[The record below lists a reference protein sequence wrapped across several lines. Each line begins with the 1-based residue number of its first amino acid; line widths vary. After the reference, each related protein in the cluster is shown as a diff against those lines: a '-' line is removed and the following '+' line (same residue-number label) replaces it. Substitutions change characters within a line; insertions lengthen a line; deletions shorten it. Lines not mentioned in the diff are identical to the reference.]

1 MRQPRNRSPRA
12 ADPRSSEA
20 DAEPEL
26 LDIGQAAA
34 LLQVSEASL
43 RRWTNA
49 GRLRSFR
56 IGGRR
61 ERRFRRDDLLSFLE
75 SRPAAEQAGAPPD
88 VAPRHGSP
96 GHVCGV
102 YSSDRVRTRQAA
114 RFLTDGLRASSSC
127 FLVATSDVTARILA
141 QLRRDVPTL
150 HADLKSGRL
159 ELLQYERTVSAQL
172 AMLGE
177 RIEAAERRGTRS
189 VRLVGDVT
197 SGRLARLNPFD
208 DVLAYEAEFDRF
220 CRRNPQVAVLCLY
233 DARSLSGVELAHTFQ
248 LHGDAF
254 TVPVEQL
261 FG

>member
-1 MRQPRNRSPRA
+1 MRRPRNRSRHA
-12 ADPRSSEA
+12 ADPPSPEPGR
-20 DAEPEL
+20 EPEL
-26 LDIGQAAA
+26 LDIGQAAS

-49 GRLRSFR
+49 GLLRSFR

-75 SRPAAEQAGAPPD
+75 TRPGAEQGGVPPD
-88 VAPRHGSP
+88 VARRHGSP
-96 GHVCGV
+96 GHVCGT
-102 YSSDRVRTRQAA
+102 YSGDRVRTRQAA
-114 RFLTDGLRASSSC
+114 RFLTDGLRDSSVC
-127 FLVATSDVTARILA
+127 LLAATRDVSGRILA

-150 HADLKSGRL
+150 RADLKSGRL

-172 AMLGE
+172 AMLYE
-177 RIEAAERRGTRS
+177 RIEAAERRGARS

-197 SGRLARLNPFD
+197 GGRLAQMNPFD
-208 DVLAYEAEFDRF
+208 DVLAYEAEMDRF

-233 DARSLSGVELAHTFQ
+233 DARSLSGVELSHMFQ
-248 LHGDAF
+248 VHGDAF